1 MCLRLFVLP
10 SKSATC
16 HLAALFTIGYVD
28 FYSSGLSLL
37 CIMGIFGAWPPRQK
51 CSVFCTKMR
60 QLGCCHTAMLAVW
73 TVCTINWHL
82 LPGHII
88 QPSQVPYPN
97 LNKLVCYH
105 QWYHLHLD
113 QLFIALNFLLFVLC
127 GLSCSDRI
135 TIYQSA
141 ISFLYLFYNQT

>member
-60 QLGCCHTAMLAVW
+60 QLGRYQMGFLTLRTFAEILALMWIQQVKQEYEKVMW
-73 TVCTINWHL
+73 FETNL
-82 LPGHII
+82 LKA
-88 QPSQVPYPN
+88 SNMCV
-97 LNKLVCYH
+97 
-105 QWYHLHLD
+105 
-113 QLFIALNFLLFVLC
+113 
-127 GLSCSDRI
+127 SM
-135 TIYQSA
+135 
-141 ISFLYLFYNQT
+141 